1 MAWTLQKLSKNT
13 LLLIPCS
20 GKKQH
25 GSKPSYA
32 PSIFSALDHAR
43 ATTLAKARASLR
55 KKALLDKTLMP
66 AYLRYSAGE
75 LYKHAATSIG
85 EAVTAGQRVLIV
97 SGGYGL
103 ILADEPIGWYERPFN
118 LPDWPNGLLE
128 ECILEYARRERL
140 RSVIA
145 IIART
150 TNYAKLIRRVK
161 DWGGLEA
168 KLVTPVAHGCD
179 GAQKKVPR
187 AQGEAVAALINAGLD
202 QAWRSSDGLRLAIE
216 SL

>member
-1 MAWTLQKLSKNT
+1 MAWTLQKLSKGHVT
-13 LLLIPCS
+13 PPCIL

-85 EAVTAGQRVLIV
+85 EAAK
-97 SGGYGL
+97 S
-103 ILADEPIGWYERPFN
+103 P
-118 LPDWPNGLLE
+118 PD
-128 ECILEYARRERL
+128 
-140 RSVIA
+140 
-145 IIART
+145 
-150 TNYAKLIRRVK
+150 
-161 DWGGLEA
+161 
-168 KLVTPVAHGCD
+168 
-179 GAQKKVPR
+179 
-187 AQGEAVAALINAGLD
+187 GE
-202 QAWRSSDGLRLAIE
+202 S
-216 SL
+216 